1 MNGTPGHAN
10 LALSCAFVDELAAR
24 GVRHAIVC
32 PGSRSTPL
40 ALALATHP
48 DVRIWVLVDERSA
61 AFFALGMAR
70 QLREPVALLCTS
82 GTAAANFLPAVIEA
96 GLSRIPLIV
105 LTADRPP
112 ELRGWGA
119 AQTIDQIRLYGDHA
133 KWFADMPVPI
143 DDDALSR
150 QARAAAARAVLSASD
165 DPCGP
170 VHLNFPFREP
180 LLPADLR
187 SGMSMDALFRLGH
200 GGARGGFAS
209 SAISAPEAAMVHR
222 LVDLVASEPRGIIVC
237 GPGETVGLG
246 EAVAALSEAAG
257 YPVLADPLSGVRFG
271 SRDRSWVIDAYD
283 AFLRHEETAAE
294 LAPDVVLRVGA
305 VPTSKP
311 LQQFLAAHPGR
322 HHLLVDPGDPRDPAH
337 LATDHLRAD
346 PAATL
351 AEIAD
356 RLAAADRAG
365 LSSSS
370 WLETW
375 QRADSIT
382 RSVIDAALA
391 HDDAPFEG
399 RAVVEIAAA
408 LPDGATLVVGNGM
421 PVRDVDTF
429 VRGDARGVR
438 IVGNRGA
445 NGIDGVV
452 SSALGAAAVA
462 PGPVVLIVG
471 DLSFYHDLNGFLA
484 ARQYGIDATVVVLN
498 NDGGG
503 IFSFL
508 PQAELLDSAVFEQ
521 LFGTPIGVDVAAAA
535 RLYGASYTRPRDW
548 DTFRCEVRRAMAEAG
563 LSIVE
568 HVTDRAQ
575 NVVQHRAVAGAVA
588 DALRSAIAAMV

>member
-1 MNGTPGHAN
+1 MNGTPGQAN

-119 AQTIDQIRLYGDHA
+119 AQTIDQIRLYGEHA

-150 QARAAAARAVLSASD
+150 QARATAARAVLSASD
-165 DPCGP
+165 DPCGA

-180 LLPADLR
+180 LLPADVQ
-187 SGMSMDALFRLGH
+187 SGMSMDALFRLGR

-222 LVDLVASEPRGIIVC
+222 LVELVASEPRGIIVC

-271 SRDRSWVIDAYD
+271 SRDRSRVIDAYD

-311 LQQFLAAHPGR
+311 LQQFLGAHPGR

-337 LATDHLRAD
+337 LATDHIRAD
-346 PAATL
+346 PAGTL
-351 AEIAD
+351 AGIAD
-356 RLAAADRAG
+356 RLAVVGRVG
-365 LSSSS
+365 ICSSP
-370 WLETW
+370 WMTAW
-375 QRADSIT
+375 KHADSVT
-382 RSVIDAALA
+382 RSVIDAALLK
-391 HDDAPFEG
+391 HDASFEG
-399 RAVVEIAAA
+399 RAVAEIATA
-408 LPDGATLVVGNGM
+408 LPDDATLVVGNSM

-429 VRGDARGVR
+429 VRGDERTVR
-438 IVGNRGA
+438 IVANRGA

-462 PGPVVLIVG
+462 HGPVVLIVG
-471 DLSFYHDLNGFLA
+471 DLSFYHDLNGLLA
-484 ARQYGIDATVVVLN
+484 ARQYGIEATVVVLN

-535 RLYGASYTRPRDW
+535 ALYGASYARPRDW
-548 DTFRCEVRRAMAEAG
+548 DTFRCEVGRAMSEAG

-575 NVVQHRAVAGAVA
+575 NVVQHRAITAAVA
-588 DALRSAIAAMV
+588 EALRSAVAAA